1 MLFTDEEKKLNVFIK
16 FIEFTDKTRNRLNNA
31 KAVRAMRTAELFSYL
46 FVVVFTG
53 TQFNVSATFCVYGIS
68 NLPFT

>member
-16 FIEFTDKTRNRLNNA
+16 FIEFTDKTRNRL